1 MEYIVTR
8 ADANDLPAIYQL
20 FEEAIH
26 FQKVNNYIGWTSYD
40 KAYIQADVQQGLLF
54 KLLHDGMIVCIFSIC
69 YSDPIIWRE
78 KENGDAVYLHRIV
91 LNRAFKQVRVF
102 KQVLAWAICH
112 AREMQFTRIRMD
124 TWADNEKIIG
134 YYTSYGFNFI
144 ENYTTPV
151 TPDLPLQHRNLKI
164 ALLEFNVPQPGRS

>member
-1 MEYIVTR
+1 MEYIVTQ
-8 ADANDLPAIYQL
+8 ADVNDLQAIYQL

-112 AREMQFTRIRMD
+112 AREMQLTRIRMD

-134 YYTSYGFNFI
+134 YYTSYGFHFI
-144 ENYTTPV
+144 ENYTTPA
-151 TPDLPLQHRNLKI
+151 TPDLPLQHRNLKV